1 MRLEDAVGR
10 AKSKSE
16 QGRERRR
23 HNFYNSPAYP
33 DKLIRLYYTKFRECG
48 YGEPPPVTSKVK
60 GMLSGFIKVCR
71 SNSWAERR
79 VYETI
84 ELLVSNWGFIKKCEH
99 HTLNGKKAALGDR
112 PSLLEFLICR
122 ETMLSAIV
130 KSTKHKVEV
139 KAKERKTIKVTKG
152 KRFAP
157 TEEEMQDEYN
167 RLMEDM

>member
-10 AKSKSE
+10 ALDRSN
-16 QGRERRR
+16 QGRERRK

-33 DKLIRLYYTKFRECG
+33 DKLIRLYGSKFRECG
-48 YGEPPPVTSKVK
+48 YGEPPPVNSRVK

-71 SNSWAERR
+71 SNGWAEYRI
-79 VYETI
+79 YEAI
-84 ELLVSNWGFIKKCEH
+84 ELLVANWTFIKKCDH

-122 ETMLSAIV
+122 ETMLSAIW

-139 KAKERKTIKVTKG
+139 KSKERVTIKTTKG
-152 KRFAP
+152 KRFTP
-157 TEEEMQDEYN
+157 TEEEMQEEYS
-167 RLMEDM
+167 RLMEDF